1 MFSQHTR
8 REPRNLFFKK
18 HQQMKNFLLVF
29 SLLLCFCCKESGV
42 KIERPSTF
50 VHYFNGG
57 TPDVAQSIIK
67 TSDGGYLILAN
78 SQTTL
83 TSSFYRIKLIKV
95 DAYGNESWERLI
107 PKVFDPYDP
116 NAVNAPTPSSYRG
129 YGITA
134 ITDNQGTDIGYFI
147 VGEQIYNDSTNKGNR
162 TQGLLMIQVEP
173 TKGAV
178 TDSVLK
184 TRADLGV
191 SVRGVGV
198 TKAKNGNYY
207 VLGQVFPSPT
217 DLPNDMYLAEIK
229 STSKT
234 FDPVWSRT
242 YGAAQTTL
250 VNQVFTNGDS
260 IYWGGTRTG
269 TSSQMRWLGSQIN
282 SGVRSE
288 SAYPAGQAL
297 SDGGVPINFSC
308 SDICTYGFG
317 YGFVGSYSLSS
328 GVYNR
333 IAFFRVNGK
342 TVDTISYHLD
352 FPLNPPFQAAGNSVC
367 STRDGGFLI
376 LGTAPTDVANSNTNY
391 LLIKTDAYG
400 GQVWSK
406 QYGGNFVDIGSKVM
420 QTDDGGFIVLGT
432 TTLGNVESVFLMK
445 TDSEGNIQ

>member
-1 MFSQHTR
+1 
-8 REPRNLFFKK
+8 
-18 HQQMKNFLLVF
+18 MKNFLLVL
-29 SLLLCFCCKESGV
+29 SLLVCFCCKESGV
-42 KIERPSTF
+42 KIEHPSTF

-83 TSSFYRIKLIKV
+83 TSSYYRIKLIKV

-116 NAVNAPTPSSYRG
+116 SSPTAPKPASYRG
-129 YGITA
+129 FGITA
-134 ITDNQGTDIGYFI
+134 ITDNLGTDTGYFI
-147 VGEQIYNDSTNKGNR
+147 VGEQIYNDSTNNGTR

-184 TRADLGV
+184 TKANLGV
-191 SVRGVGV
+191 SVTGVGV

-207 VLGQVFPSPT
+207 VLGQVFPSPS
-217 DLPNDMYLAEIK
+217 DPPNDMFLAEINAA
-229 STSKT
+229 TKT

-250 VNQVFTNGDS
+250 VNRLFTSGDS
-260 IYWGGTRTG
+260 IYWGGTRISG
-269 TSSQMRWLGSQIN
+269 SSQMRWIGSQIN
-282 SGVRSE
+282 SGVQAE
-288 SAYPAGQAL
+288 STYPAGQ
-297 SDGGVPINFSC
+297 SFSQGGTPINFTC

-352 FPLNPPFQAAGNSVC
+352 FPLNPPFQSAGNSIC
-367 STRDGGFLI
+367 STQDGGFLI

-391 LLIKTDAYG
+391 LLIKTDANG
-400 GQVWSK
+400 TVVWSK
-406 QYGGNFVDIGSKVM
+406 QYGGTFVDVGAKVM
-420 QTDDGGFIVLGT
+420 QTNDGGFIVLGT
-432 TTLGNVESVFLMK
+432 TTLGNVKSVFLMK